1 MLQLS
6 RFELGNIHFSN
17 SGDKTTPKVIM
28 LSGLF
33 CEIGFGLCLLAALLS
48 SQRLLNL
55 DLEVGKYV
63 HVVDERLV

>member
-1 MLQLS
+1 M
-6 RFELGNIHFSN
+6 FELGNIHFSN

-48 SQRLLNL
+48 CKRLLNL
-55 DLEVGKYV
+55 NLEVRENI
-63 HVVDERLV
+63 HIVDKCLVR